1 MFQIR
6 NLEQREVW
14 LLPNQTWVCS
24 PSCSE
29 ANLLTSSHGERK
41 YSIFCRVSSKEN
53 EWLMIKRAEL
63 LNGFKEKVLKSKMKE
78 RVVSPLMS

>member
-1 MFQIR
+1 MWIYY
-6 NLEQREVW
+6 
-14 LLPNQTWVCS
+14 LPHRK
-24 PSCSE
+24 
-29 ANLLTSSHGERK
+29 ANLLTLGCGERK

-63 LNGFKEKVLKSKMKE
+63 LNGFKEKVLKGKMKE